1 MERLDT
7 WILLGFGAAVLLMWL
22 FALLDGRRERIRA
35 LEKEN
40 AGLLR
45 EAAEVRFE
53 LQTIRARY
61 DAKRDHLCLVRDE
74 EIERLHR
81 EIEGRERKI
90 HILEAAAN
98 RVWPKE
104 GDRP

>member
-22 FALLDGRRERIRA
+22 FALLDGRREHIRA

-45 EAAEVRFE
+45 EAAEARFE

-74 EIERLHR
+74 EIERLNR
-81 EIEGRERKI
+81 EIGSWEKKYRT
-90 HILEAAAN
+90 LEDAMH
-98 RVWPKE
+98 RMWPEDGTGK
-104 GDRP
+104 